1 MADMTLEEREQLYG
15 VIAERLAVIGD
26 SYEND
31 KKDLAGKVEDACP
44 LPRFSLTSGR
54 NPDGKGIKPFI
65 ASKPCFFHLLI
76 FFQNH
81 LFE

>member
-1 MADMTLEEREQLYG
+1 MADMTQEEREQLYG

-44 LPRFSLTSGR
+44 LRRFSLTSGR
-54 NPDGKGIKPFI
+54 NPDGKRIKPFI
-65 ASKPCFFHLLI
+65 PS
-76 FFQNH
+76 
-81 LFE
+81 